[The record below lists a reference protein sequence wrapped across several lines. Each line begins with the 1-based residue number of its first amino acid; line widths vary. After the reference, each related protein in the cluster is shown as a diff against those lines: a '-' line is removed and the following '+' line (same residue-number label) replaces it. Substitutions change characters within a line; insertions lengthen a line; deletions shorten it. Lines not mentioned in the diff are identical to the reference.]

1 MAIRLVEPT
10 DFIILESLTDGER
23 NGAVNLAQE
32 LDMDRSYVNTRLSIL
47 ADHKLLDRI
56 GPAQNS
62 GIYQITPLGVAAARH
77 QTLHSTNPAQFES
90 TIRDAAELITITR
103 PEVIDES

>member
-1 MAIRLVEPT
+1 MSIRLVEPT
-10 DFIILESLTDGER
+10 DFTILDSLTDGER

-47 ADHKLLDRI
+47 AEHDLLDRI

-77 QTLHSTNPAQFES
+77 QTLYSTDPDQFES
-90 TIRDAAELITITR
+90 KIHDAAEMITIER